1 MSLPKIGFG
10 FFPSGVPAALDLV
23 ERAEEAGA
31 GTAWMVMPPLGYDTP
46 TIAAAA
52 LARTGRIAVGT
63 SIVPA
68 FTRHPLT
75 LAAQALTLDELAPGR
90 FRLGVG
96 TGNLAVM
103 ADGFGTPVG
112 KPASRTRE
120 YVDVVRTAV
129 TTGEVHLD
137 GEFYQVDA
145 VVPRAAPIEVV
156 LAALGPR
163 IFEIAGAVA
172 DAAMS
177 WNVPVGYLDAVARP
191 AVARGA
197 AASARPAPPIIAHV
211 PVVVGGDRAE
221 VLAAGR
227 DSLVP
232 FAGNAQ
238 YRTMFAAAGV
248 PVEDGEPTD
257 ALVDALVV
265 SGDET
270 TVTDQLGALAEAQD
284 ELMVSLPW
292 PSGVRRDQEDAVL
305 RMIGSLTR
313 AFAGQT

>member
-1 MSLPKIGFG
+1 MAPVEIGFG
-10 FFPSGVPAALDLV
+10 FFPAGVQAALDLV
-23 ERAEEAGA
+23 ERAERAGA
-31 GTAWMVMPPLGYDTP
+31 GTAWMVMPPLGHDTP
-46 TIAAAA
+46 TLAAAA
-52 LARTGRIAVGT
+52 LARTTRIAVGT

-75 LAAQALTLDELAPGR
+75 LAAQAITLDDLAPGR

-103 ADGFGTPVG
+103 AGGFGTPIG
-112 KPASRTRE
+112 KPASRMRE
-120 YVDVVRTAV
+120 YVDVVRTALA
-129 TTGEVHLD
+129 TGEAHVD
-137 GEFYQVDA
+137 GEFH
-145 VVPRAAPIEVV
+145 RLEAALPHAARVEVS

-163 IFEIAGAVA
+163 MFEIAGEVA

-177 WNVPVGYLDAVARP
+177 WNVPVAHLDAVARP

-197 AASARPAPPIIAHV
+197 AAAGRPAPPIITHV
-211 PVVVGGDRAE
+211 QVVVGADRAE

-227 DSLVP
+227 ESLLA

-238 YRTMFAAAGV
+238 YRAMFAAAGV

-257 ALVDALVV
+257 ELVDALVV

-270 TVTDQLGALAEAQD
+270 AVTDRLGELAQAQD

-292 PSGVRRDQEDAVL
+292 PSGARRDQEDAVL
-305 RMIGSLTR
+305 RAIGNLAR
-313 AFAGQT
+313 AFATA